1 MRLALDDAGLAPKDI
16 DLING
21 HGTATDRGDLAESK
35 ATYDVFGGTVPYT
48 TYKGHMGH
56 TLGACG
62 ALEAIFAVHA
72 MTEGFVS
79 PILNL
84 EEPDPECAP
93 LDFVVGGVRELE
105 QKIIMSN
112 NFAFGGIN
120 TSLIFRK
127 WPTDGSA
134 ASH

>member
-1 MRLALDDAGLAPKDI
+1 
-16 DLING
+16 
-21 HGTATDRGDLAESK
+21 
-35 ATYDVFGGTVPYT
+35 
-48 TYKGHMGH
+48 MGH

-72 MTEGFVS
+72 MMEGFVS
-79 PILNL
+79 PFLILKSPTLNARL
-84 EEPDPECAP
+84 WTLSWAA
-93 LDFVVGGVRELE
+93 FVNE

-127 WPTDGSA
+127 WPTDDSA
-134 ASH
+134 HRTECILLVRSSF

>member
-1 MRLALDDAGLAPKDI
+1 MQKAKRLTTFSAAPFPD
-16 DLING
+16 
-21 HGTATDRGDLAESK
+21 
-35 ATYDVFGGTVPYT
+35 T

-72 MTEGFVS
+72 MMEGFVS

-93 LDFVVGGVRELE
+93 LDFVMGGVRELE

-112 NFAFGGIN
+112 NFRLRRDQYQSDLPQVADRRLSRIALNAF
-120 TSLIFRK
+120 F
-127 WPTDGSA
+127 
-134 ASH
+134 

>member
-1 MRLALDDAGLAPKDI
+1 MLLSEAQLEKIG
-16 DLING
+16 
-21 HGTATDRGDLAESK
+21 ATLYHIDRGGDI
-35 ATYDVFGGTVPYT
+35 TYHGPGQLVCY
-48 TYKGHMGH
+48 
-56 TLGACG
+56 
-62 ALEAIFAVHA
+62 
-72 MTEGFVS
+72 

-93 LDFVVGGVRELE
+93 LDFVMGGVRELE